1 MDKQVCEY
9 DVKRILKKIGD
20 EEILLQ
26 LDGYESYLNALEE
39 IDEDG
44 QINEVVSPGDCT
56 DLCSTIDQ
64 EIGSFVKAEF
74 NKAFMIHFK
83 ADLDR
88 WAEGRVSARERRKLF
103 TVWTCDAVDA
113 LMKRRDI
120 ILRAFRGTGVGIDV
134 EGKER
139 ESIRFPG
146 FETYVPPEKDEE
158 HNDDPITEAEVN
170 ELTKAEREFQKK
182 KKKRKQNEKEAAL
195 RKRVKKRAQE
205 MK

>member
-1 MDKQVCEY
+1 
-9 DVKRILKKIGD
+9 
-20 EEILLQ
+20 
-26 LDGYESYLNALEE
+26 
-39 IDEDG
+39 
-44 QINEVVSPGDCT
+44 
-56 DLCSTIDQ
+56 
-64 EIGSFVKAEF
+64 
-74 NKAFMIHFK
+74 
-83 ADLDR
+83 
-88 WAEGRVSARERRKLF
+88 
-103 TVWTCDAVDA
+103 
-113 LMKRRDI
+113 MKRQDF

-139 ESIRFPG
+139 GSIRFPG

-170 ELTKAEREFQKK
+170 ELTKAELEFQKR

>member
-1 MDKQVCEY
+1 M
-9 DVKRILKKIGD
+9 KKIGD
-20 EEILLQ
+20 EQIWLQ
-26 LDGYESYLNALEE
+26 LDGYESYLNALEK

-83 ADLDR
+83 ADPDR
-88 WAEGRVSARERRKLF
+88 WAEG
-103 TVWTCDAVDA
+103 
-113 LMKRRDI
+113 RDI

-139 ESIRFPG
+139 KNIRFPG

-182 KKKRKQNEKEAAL
+182 KKKRKQNAKEAAL